1 MAGGIASARLGP
13 GARRLV
19 RRLREQGIRDARVL
33 EAIATVP
40 RHALVDEA
48 LAHRAYE
55 DVALPIGHGQ
65 TISAPGTVAVMTA
78 ALELEGRERVL
89 EVGTGSG
96 YQAAVLAQLSA
107 SVVSIERVPVL
118 ADRARSA
125 LDRMGVTRVVVQ
137 LGDGTRGWPAA
148 APFDAVIVTAGGP
161 QVPTPLLAQLAPG
174 GRLVGP
180 FGPRSAQRLVRIR
193 RGADGSLSREELG
206 PCRFVDLLG
215 DHGWAA

>member
-1 MAGGIASARLGP
+1 MAGGTAAARPGP
-13 GARRLV
+13 GARRLI

-40 RHALVDEA
+40 RHALVEEA

-55 DVALPIGHGQ
+55 DAALPIGQGQ

-78 ALELEGRERVL
+78 ALELVGHERVL

-96 YQAAVLAQLSA
+96 YQAAVLAQLA
-107 SVVSIERVPVL
+107 TSVVSIERVPVL

-125 LDRMGVTRVVVQ
+125 LDRMGVTQVVVQ
-137 LGDGTRGWPAA
+137 LGDGTRGWPSA
-148 APFDAVIVTAGGP
+148 APFDAVLVTAGGP
-161 QVPTPLLAQLAPG
+161 EVPTPLLEQLARG

-180 FGPRSAQRLVRIR
+180 FGPRGAQKLVRVR
-193 RGADGSLSREELG
+193 RGEDGSLCREELG

-215 DHGWAA
+215 EHGWAA